1 MVQENVKKLS
11 FDELNNVAGGTLRE
25 KNQLQAAFRQSKVFG
40 HLNLYLVANGHEAAL
55 DKIGIVA
62 KTSEGFIGAGSVN
75 NTYKEK
81 STGKMILH
89 EEVIEYIRTGR
100 KTW

>member
-1 MVQENVKKLS
+1 MVQENAKKLS

-40 HLNLYLVANGHEAAL
+40 HLYSYLLANLHEATL

>member
-1 MVQENVKKLS
+1 MVQENAKKLS

-25 KNQLQAAFRQSKVFG
+25 KNQLAAAFRQSKGF

-62 KTSEGFIGAGSVN
+62 KTSEGIIGAGSVN

>member
-1 MVQENVKKLS
+1 MVQENAKKLS

-25 KNQLQAAFRQSKVFG
+25 KNQLQAAFRQSKVF

-62 KTSEGFIGAGSVN
+62 KTSEGILGAGSVN